1 MRHRASVSLSSAYR
15 TRPFV
20 QSPPCFPPLF
30 ENLRVL
36 INRGD
41 DLLLDEV
48 LHERAD
54 TESLGFTGPEAEKQI
69 AKMKTRG
76 AFFLGC
82 AEELIVYSGQGCVWA
97 YRRERYGRVA
107 LLVFHRVPSSLT

>member
-1 MRHRASVSLSSAYR
+1 
-15 TRPFV
+15 
-20 QSPPCFPPLF
+20 
-30 ENLRVL
+30 LRVL

-69 AKMKTRG
+69 AKMNDKNLRLVHK
-76 AFFLGC
+76 FNN
-82 AEELIVYSGQGCVWA
+82 EE
-97 YRRERYGRVA
+97 
-107 LLVFHRVPSSLT
+107 